1 MFFKRVKE
9 EVKSFEEQL
18 SALRSNG
25 YQVETLGAG
34 GARVSKGALA
44 AIVKEGPAVEAVG
57 LLLGSEVAVLTDL
70 GYQKIFLAPSG
81 HKTAAVADHLT
92 ALHAFDEDLR
102 LELGVESL
110 YNEGLGSTNGKHLY
124 DRVKGRD
131 AAAQPKPWAR

>member
-1 MFFKRVKE
+1 
-9 EVKSFEEQL
+9 
-18 SALRSNG
+18 
-25 YQVETLGAG
+25 VETLGGG

-44 AIVKEGPAVEAVG
+44 AIVKEGPAVAEVG
-57 LLLGSEVAVLTDL
+57 LLLGSELAVLTDL

-110 YNEGLGSTNGKHLY
+110 YNEGLGSTNEKHLY

-131 AAAQPKPWAR
+131 AAAQPKPWVR